1 MKKYFLKNYKNERI
15 YNNNNTLVLLLK
27 ILKIYRKKKIFF
39 LNFPIQNILR
49 KNFCIETGL
58 KRSVFRDFSLSRM
71 NIKESLNMK
80 QINGLKKI
88 SW

>member
-1 MKKYFLKNYKNERI
+1 MKKYFLKDYKKEKI
-15 YNNNNTLVLLLK
+15 NNNNNILVLLLK
-27 ILKIYRKKKIFF
+27 ILKIYRKKKRFF
-39 LNFPIQNILR
+39 LNFPVNNILR
-49 KNFCIETGL
+49 KNFCIETGI

-71 NIKESLNMK
+71 NIKESLYNK